1 MSKTISTPKFANGV
15 LVRKRETNKA
25 DITNP
30 FYRKFGLR
38 KDHPTYKDDCGR
50 IGTVI
55 KTEIRNQKRKDWI
68 EPRKVFYCEV
78 LWRGREKTEWVIQH
92 RLERVEGI

>member
-1 MSKTISTPKFANGV
+1 MSKTIATPKFADGV
-15 LVRKRETNKA
+15 LVKKR
-25 DITNP
+25 NP
-30 FYRKFGLR
+30 HHPDVRNPWLKKFGLR
-38 KDHPTYKDDCGR
+38 KEPIKKDLGR

-55 KTEIRNQKRKDWI
+55 KTESRDQRRKDRT
-68 EPRKVFYCEV
+68 EPHKVFYCEV

>member
-1 MSKTISTPKFANGV
+1 MSKTISTPKFADGV
-15 LVRKRETNKA
+15 LVKKRETKKPE
-25 DITNP
+25 IRNP
-30 FYRKFGLR
+30 WYRKFGLR
-38 KDHPTYKDDCGR
+38 KDHPNYKNDCGR

-55 KTEIRNQKRKDWI
+55 KTEIRNEKRKDWI

-78 LWRGREKTEWVIQH
+78 LWRGREKTEWVVQH